1 MSALSSG
8 GSPETCHPYTTC
20 FWWCILVTVR
30 RIKNEETVRFEAV
43 YYTLNSYKEPK
54 VYYTKNSD
62 LQEIQVYPVN
72 I

>member
-1 MSALSSG
+1 MSPLHDISG
-8 GSPETCHPYTTC
+8 GGFLY
-20 FWWCILVTVR
+20 VR
-30 RIKNEETVRFEAV
+30 CIKNEETVRFEAV
-43 YYTLNSYKEPK
+43 YYTLNSYKEPE